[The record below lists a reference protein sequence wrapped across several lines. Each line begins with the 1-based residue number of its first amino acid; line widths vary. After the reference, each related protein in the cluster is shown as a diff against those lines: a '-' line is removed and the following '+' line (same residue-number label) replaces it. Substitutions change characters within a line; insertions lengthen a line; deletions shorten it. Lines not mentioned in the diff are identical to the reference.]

1 MFRSRHRVKFPLDLI
16 TQQLAQRI
24 KQTDPYTQILKLDDS
39 IRFVGRIKDRK
50 LITFARK
57 LSTAPLLDEEL
68 SNMVH
73 YQASVKAS
81 WDEMFNE
88 KLGKT
93 NWMITSKEK
102 VKLITL
108 FLDDGLLILSTEPES
123 EHDVIIQKIKNM
135 NVKL

>member
-1 MFRSRHRVKFPLDLI
+1 
-16 TQQLAQRI
+16 LAQRV
-24 KQTDPYTQILKLDDS
+24 KPADPCTQILNLDDD

-50 LITFARK
+50 LIAFARK
-57 LSTAPLLDEEL
+57 PTATPLLDEEL

-108 FLDDGLLILSTEPES
+108 FLDDGLLIFSTNPDS
-123 EHDVIIQKIKNM
+123 NHDEIITKIKSL
-135 NVKL
+135 NVRL